1 MISLSLSSSLFEHR
15 PSNVL
20 VSRTPCLPLNH
31 RPLHK
36 PQLLLMMSSHTT
48 RRQHAALRAARRS
61 TQHATAVD
69 SREITCWEPPQ
80 LLLNAE
86 LLPPP
91 LPSAY
96 DTAWVAMV
104 PSASLVSSS
113 SSPPAPRFPQCVD
126 WILRN
131 QRGDGSWGAG
141 VGGEPSLRRDT
152 LSSTMACVLALATW
166 GVGDVHVAEGLRF
179 IGENSACATTSG
191 GGKPVGFDVI
201 FPGMLARGID
211 MGLEIPLPQPEI
223 DAILRLRDTELNS
236 MASGCTPVMA
246 YVAEGLGNL
255 IDWGQVMAYQRKN
268 GSFFNSPAT
277 TAAVAIHSCN
287 DRALDYLDSVVSK
300 FGSSVPTVYPWNA
313 YSRLRKVD
321 TMENMG
327 ISGSFSYEINSILD
341 MTQKSWL
348 ANDEEI
354 MLDMTTCAMAFRLL
368 RMHGYDV
375 SSDVLEQFCKES
387 CFDDSAH
394 GNLYD
399 TEALLELYK
408 ASQVQIFEEELI
420 LENIGSWT
428 SKLLKK
434 QLCSHNISGSV
445 DPAEVEHVLKFPFYA
460 TLDRLEHRWNI
471 ENFKSEGF
479 QMIKSVY
486 SSGHT
491 DEEIAMYAANEFHSA
506 QALYQEELQYLKST
520 WVKEMRLEEL
530 DFARILPMNT
540 YFPPASTIFPPE
552 LADARI
558 TCCQNSMLATAIDD
572 LFDVGGSREE
582 MQNLVKLIE
591 MWDAYEE
598 VGFYSERVEII
609 FRAVYNTSNKIAAKA
624 EAVQN
629 RSVIKH
635 IAELWGDLVRAMMAE
650 AEWSMTGRMPT
661 IEEYM
666 AAAEPSFAL
675 GPVVLMPLY
684 LVGPALSEEV
694 VRSQEYI
701 NLFHHMNVCGRFLND
716 LKTYKREKAQGK
728 INSVLLLAN
737 SRHGGDI
744 KAAKREASGAIEA
757 SRKEL
762 LRLVVGGDGGGDVV
776 PPRCRL
782 EFWNMCKVLH
792 VFYMEGDSYSVPE
805 LLVHAANAVVLDP
818 LRLPEGRSIPQSRQ
832 VVNIHS

>member
-1 MISLSLSSSLFEHR
+1 MAPMISLSPSSSLFEHR
-15 PSNVL
+15 PSTVL
-20 VSRTPCLPLNH
+20 VSTTPCRPLNH

-36 PQLLLMMSSHTT
+36 PQLVP
-48 RRQHAALRAARRS
+48 ALHAARRS
-61 TQHATAVD
+61 TQHATSVD
-69 SREITCWEPPQ
+69 SRAVISWEPPQ
-80 LLLNAE
+80 LLVNAE
-86 LLPPP
+86 P
-91 LPSAY
+91 PSAY

-104 PSASLVSSS
+104 PAAAAPAGSTSS

-141 VGGEPSLRRDT
+141 AGAAAGEPSIRKDAF
-152 LSSTMACVLALATW
+152 SSTMACVLALTTW
-166 GVGDVHVAEGLRF
+166 GVGDEHVARGLRF
-179 IGENSACATTSG
+179 IWENSACATTEG

-211 MGLEIPLPQPEI
+211 MGLEIPLPQPDI
-223 DAILRLRDTELNS
+223 QAILRLRDTELKG
-236 MASGCTPVMA
+236 MASGCTPFMA

-268 GSFFNSPAT
+268 GSFFNSPST

-300 FGSSVPTVYPWNA
+300 FGSSVPTVYPRNA
-313 YSRLRKVD
+313 YSRLRMVD

-327 ISGSFSYEINSILD
+327 ISGIFSFEINSILD

-375 SSDVLEQFCKES
+375 SSDVLGQFCKES

-394 GNLYD
+394 GSLYD

-420 LENIGSWT
+420 LQNIGSWS

-434 QLCSHNISGSV
+434 QLGSHNISGSV

-471 ENFKSEGF
+471 ENFRSEGF
-479 QMIKSVY
+479 QMLKSAY
-486 SSGHT
+486 RNSHR
-491 DEEIAMYAANEFHSA
+491 DEEIAMYAADEFHSA
-506 QALYQEELQYLKST
+506 QALYQEELQYLKSI

-530 DFARILPMNT
+530 EFARILPMNT

-591 MWDAYEE
+591 MWDAHEE
-598 VGFYSERVEII
+598 VGFCSKRVEII
-609 FRAVYNTSNKIAAKA
+609 FRAVYDTSNKIAAKA

-629 RSVIKH
+629 RNVIDH
-635 IAELWGDLVRAMMAE
+635 IAELWGDLVRAMMVE
-650 AEWSMTGRMPT
+650 AEWSMTGRTPT

-666 AAAEPSFAL
+666 VAAEPSFAL

-684 LVGPALSEEV
+684 LVGPVLSEDA

-701 NLFHHMNVCGRFLND
+701 KLFHHMNACGRFLND
-716 LKTYKREKAQGK
+716 LRTYKREKAQGK
-728 INSVLLLAN
+728 INSILLLAN
-737 SRHGGDI
+737 SLHGGDI
-744 KAAKREASGAIEA
+744 EAAKREARGAIET

-762 LRLVVGGDGGGDVV
+762 LRLVVGGDGGGGVV

-818 LRLPEGRSIPQSRQ
+818 LRLPGKVDSPTVS
-832 VVNIHS
+832 SC